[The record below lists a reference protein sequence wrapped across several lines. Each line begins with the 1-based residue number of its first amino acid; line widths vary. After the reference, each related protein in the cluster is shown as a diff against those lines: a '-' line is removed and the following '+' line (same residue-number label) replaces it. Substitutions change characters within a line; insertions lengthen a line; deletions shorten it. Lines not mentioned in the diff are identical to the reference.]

1 MAPDNDPVQIPQIDS
16 ANFPEGL
23 PELEQSPRN
32 LTGRER
38 RRRWWILAILLLL
51 LALLSYGTYYWVH
64 NRSLPTVR
72 LGGITGAV
80 QPPQYLYSIAGKGIT
95 AMDRPVG
102 VGVAA
107 DGRVYVVDFGN
118 RRISVFTN
126 DGRYLFSFSKIGGGV
141 LKNPVHLIVRGDE
154 VWVSDR
160 RLRQLIVFDLQGNYK
175 RTFEPKNEVL
185 DWTPLA
191 FNFAPDGSLRVT
203 DVGGT
208 DTHSVVFFSV
218 DGSRTVTVGKT
229 AQITALEQAP
239 AEFMF
244 PNGVAVAKN
253 GDVYISDGDNRRV
266 QILNSKG
273 EFKAFVNTSGV
284 PRGIAIDAKDR
295 LYVADALAHTID
307 VYDLKGAEITQF
319 GTRGFGPGQFNFP
332 NDVALDTKGK
342 IFITDRENDQVQVW
356 GWPTAVLP
364 ALPKPGFNW
373 WTLAGC
379 LSPLLLL
386 PLLLLRRKVR
396 IIVTE
401 EFVSSLAE
409 AGEIKAVRD
418 RKHLVLVAPTED
430 RPLYE
435 GREAEGI
442 ALTEL
447 LTFEDHSESDTNALV
462 DKLKIGHREAMLLAM
477 SERARALGTNDRQL
491 RWLAVLAE
499 VRSVNLEEFREI
511 FLGRER
517 AAGVS
522 DR

>member
-175 RTFEPKNEVL
+175 RTF
-185 DWTPLA
+185 
-191 FNFAPDGSLRVT
+191 
-203 DVGGT
+203 
-208 DTHSVVFFSV
+208 
-218 DGSRTVTVGKT
+218 
-229 AQITALEQAP
+229 
-239 AEFMF
+239 
-244 PNGVAVAKN
+244 
-253 GDVYISDGDNRRV
+253 
-266 QILNSKG
+266 
-273 EFKAFVNTSGV
+273 V
-284 PRGIAIDAKDR
+284 P
-295 LYVADALAHTID
+295 
-307 VYDLKGAEITQF
+307 
-319 GTRGFGPGQFNFP
+319 
-332 NDVALDTKGK
+332 
-342 IFITDRENDQVQVW
+342 
-356 GWPTAVLP
+356 
-364 ALPKPGFNW
+364 
-373 WTLAGC
+373 
-379 LSPLLLL
+379 
-386 PLLLLRRKVR
+386 
-396 IIVTE
+396 
-401 EFVSSLAE
+401 
-409 AGEIKAVRD
+409 
-418 RKHLVLVAPTED
+418 
-430 RPLYE
+430 
-435 GREAEGI
+435 
-442 ALTEL
+442 
-447 LTFEDHSESDTNALV
+447 
-462 DKLKIGHREAMLLAM
+462 
-477 SERARALGTNDRQL
+477 
-491 RWLAVLAE
+491 
-499 VRSVNLEEFREI
+499 
-511 FLGRER
+511 
-517 AAGVS
+517 
-522 DR
+522 